1 LVINSTVPSVELEDV
16 CKSYGYVEAVKGVS
30 FSCHDGEFLT
40 VLGPSGSGKTTI
52 LRIIAGFEQPTQASR
67 LAIAGQSVVGIPA
80 YRRDV
85 STVFQQYALFPHKT
99 VGQNV
104 EYSLKVR
111 GIDRV
116 ERHRQ
121 AQAMLDLVRLGHTY
135 GRRINQLSGGEQQRV
150 ALARA
155 LVARPGVL
163 LLDEPLGAL
172 DEKLRREMQIEL
184 KQIQRQVGTSFIY
197 VTHDQQEALAMSD
210 RIVVMNQGLIEQIGS
225 SEDVYEHPVSRF
237 VASFLGTSNLLEG
250 TLKEV
255 HDEYVKVET
264 EVGPLFAQRP
274 ASLPASGATLVISVR
289 PERIA
294 ISDTPGDDHQAIA
307 TAEDG
312 GPRNQLVGTVRN
324 VVYKGGLSDVAVGLA
339 DGSEI
344 RVGLAAGERLETNA
358 GVVTLS
364 WPATATRLLTR

>member
-1 LVINSTVPSVELEDV
+1 LVTDSTVPSVELEDV
-16 CKSYGYVEAVKGVS
+16 YKSYGRVEAVKGVS

-52 LRIIAGFEQPTQASR
+52 LRIIAGFEQPTHAIR
-67 LAIAGQSVVGIPA
+67 LAINGQSVIGIPA

-85 STVFQQYALFPHKT
+85 STVFQQYALFPHKS

-116 ERHRQ
+116 ERQRQ

-135 GRRINQLSGGEQQRV
+135 ERRTNQLSGGEQQRV

-210 RIVVMNQGLIEQIGS
+210 RIVVMNHGVIEQIGS

-237 VASFLGTSNLLEG
+237 VASFLGTSNLLEA

-255 HDEYVKVET
+255 HDGYVKVET
-264 EVGPLFAQRP
+264 EVGPLYAQRP
-274 ASLPASGATLVISVR
+274 ASLPATGTRLAISVR

-294 ISDTPGDDHQAIA
+294 ISDMVDDAHQAIA
-307 TAEDG
+307 TTEVG
-312 GPRNQLVGTVRN
+312 GPRNRLVGTVHN
-324 VVYKGGLSDVAVGLA
+324 VVYKGGLSDVAVLLA

-344 RVGLAAGERLETNA
+344 RVGLAAGERLETNG
-358 GVVTLS
+358 GVVTLR
-364 WPATATRLLTR
+364 WPATATRLLIR

>member
-1 LVINSTVPSVELEDV
+1 MSLLQFLSGLTKVLDQSAFEPNGRRGRSQRKPPHVRHPHSSPRLLSFCFVGVSGAWDHHPSFTPSRRSPLTLPASSRTIACIPNRTSGGVLVINSTVPSVELEDV
-16 CKSYGYVEAVKGVS
+16 CKSYGHVEAVKGVS

-116 ERHRQ
+116 ERQRQ

-163 LLDEPLGAL
+163 LLD
-172 DEKLRREMQIEL
+172 
-184 KQIQRQVGTSFIY
+184 
-197 VTHDQQEALAMSD
+197 
-210 RIVVMNQGLIEQIGS
+210 
-225 SEDVYEHPVSRF
+225 
-237 VASFLGTSNLLEG
+237 
-250 TLKEV
+250 
-255 HDEYVKVET
+255 
-264 EVGPLFAQRP
+264 
-274 ASLPASGATLVISVR
+274 
-289 PERIA
+289 
-294 ISDTPGDDHQAIA
+294 
-307 TAEDG
+307 
-312 GPRNQLVGTVRN
+312 
-324 VVYKGGLSDVAVGLA
+324 
-339 DGSEI
+339 
-344 RVGLAAGERLETNA
+344 
-358 GVVTLS
+358 
-364 WPATATRLLTR
+364 